1 MVYVYYPWW
10 SSFVAYDK
18 GVRNSR
24 SNKYYRVIEYRVLST
39 VSNTTIVSC
48 MYVHTSIYYVEVI
61 FNIQFYYRSYRSYST
76 CAVCVYVRM
85 YVLHYIKNMIELIE

>member
-18 GVRNSR
+18 GVLRNSR

-39 VSNTTIVSC
+39 VTSTTIVSC

-61 FNIQFYYRSYRSYST
+61 FNIQFYYRSYST